1 MLRTLTLSIVAL
13 SSLTLAGC
21 GSTPPIQ
28 AQEKTIAYQGK
39 TYVFGGQYDTKR
51 NEVQL
56 TVNGDPVMK
65 GRFPPYTPT
74 LNLNTSYQEVNVSSY
89 CYFSSVLNEKGGV
102 FGAVAGAIQSSN
114 SKSGDKCDVKIAGE
128 TVESLYF

>member
-1 MLRTLTLSIVAL
+1 MLRTLTFSLVAL
-13 SSLTLAGC
+13 SSLTLVGC

-74 LNLNTSYQEVNVSSY
+74 LNLKTSYQEVNVSSY

-114 SKSGDKCDVKIAGE
+114 SKSGDKCEVKIAGE

>member
-1 MLRTLTLSIVAL
+1 MLRTLTLSLVAL

-39 TYVFGGQYDTKR
+39 TYVFGGQYDIKR

>member
-1 MLRTLTLSIVAL
+1 MLKKSLLIASVAL
-13 SSLTLAGC
+13 ITLAGC

-39 TYVFGGQYDTKR
+39 VYVFGGQYDEKR
-51 NEVQL
+51 KEVEL

-74 LNLNTSYQEVNVSSY
+74 LNLTTNYQDVEVSSH
-89 CYFSSVLNEKGGV
+89 CYFSSVLNRQGGV

-114 SKSGDKCDVKIAGE
+114 SQSGDKCDIKVAGE
-128 TVESLYF
+128 TLETLYF

>member
-1 MLRTLTLSIVAL
+1 MLRTLTFSLVAL
-13 SSLTLAGC
+13 SSLTLVGC